1 MLNPSHGLVA
11 GGAVQGQPV
20 TLDQMNKLLD
30 KLSDNLYQR
39 LSTDISACKE
49 LLETNT
55 QEISKQREQISNLLE
70 ENSRL
75 KAKLRETELNQDE
88 LEQYS
93 RRNTV
98 EIFGVPEFE
107 NEDIAER
114 IIGIAEALNVKLDAT
129 SIDACH
135 RLPKRKNQA
144 TPAIVVRLV
153 RRGDAE
159 ALLRNRRAC
168 KSFTTNDI
176 NVQGNN
182 PIYLNKSLTAKR
194 RKIFANAKM
203 MLGDNDARRVW
214 IDHAGR
220 VKLRSVDGK
229 VVKILRDEE
238 DLSYIESSGTV
249 INK

>member
-1 MLNPSHGLVA
+1 MCA
-11 GGAVQGQPV
+11 GDGQQKM
-20 TLDQMNKLLD
+20 DEEG
-30 KLSDNLYQR
+30 S
-39 LSTDISACKE
+39 SS
-49 LLETNT
+49 
-55 QEISKQREQISNLLE
+55 SSSSSNLTEFREIGIQCDMDKE
-70 ENSRL
+70 EEEEEEAARMEKNCH
-75 KAKLRETELNQDE
+75 
-88 LEQYS
+88 EQKK
-93 RRNTV
+93 
-98 EIFGVPEFE
+98 FE
-107 NEDIAER
+107 NEDIAKR
-114 IIGIAEALNVKLDAT
+114 IIGIAEALNFKLDAT

-182 PIYLNKSLTAKR
+182 PIYLNKYLTAKR
-194 RKIFANAKM
+194 RKIFANTKL

-220 VKLRSVDGK
+220 VKLQSVDGK